1 MTKHRLKSHYRLPLY
16 RDVKELEFAPITFMD
31 SAAFQDIQIHF
42 QKKLDTRRRIN
53 QVSLLKKGETTYM
66 FGRMGYGKNS
76 TMLTLGT
83 VIGETELFL
92 KTES

>member
-1 MTKHRLKSHYRLPLY
+1 MTKHRLKSHYRLPLFNG
-16 RDVKELEFAPITFMD
+16 RFAPETFMNSSD
-31 SAAFQDIQIHF
+31 FQDIQIHF
-42 QKKLDTRRRIN
+42 QKKLSTRRRIDN
-53 QVSLLKKGETTYM
+53 ISVLKKGETFYM
-66 FGRMGYGKNS
+66 FGCMGKNKNS